1 MEPFEDPA
9 VDTSNSHEALKKI
22 RPSWDEYFMRIAHE
36 VATRSTCPRLAV
48 GAVIVRDKRILTT
61 GYNGSPSGMPHC
73 DDVGCLIRIVDGR
86 ESCQRTLH
94 AEQNAIIQ
102 AAYHGVSI
110 TGASIYCTH
119 QPCLMCVKMI
129 MNAGVEEVHYAGG
142 YPDPLAMELAAEGGL
157 AMVRFTTTCNDAASP
172 ETQAV
177 RELPQRTALPYNV
190 LTQIPSS
197 VAKTAMLSSSEGRRS
212 GCPKTSR
219 R

>member
-1 MEPFEDPA
+1 MEPFKDPA
-9 VDTSNSHEALKKI
+9 TDTSNSHETLKKV

-73 DDVGCLIRIVDGR
+73 DEVGCLIRVVDGR

-102 AAYHGVSI
+102 AAYHGVQI
-110 TGASIYCTH
+110 TGASIYSTH

-129 MNAGVEEVHYAGG
+129 MNAGIEEVHYAGG
-142 YPDPLAMELAAEGGL
+142 YPDPLAMELATEGGL
-157 AMVRFTTTCNDAASP
+157 AMVRFASG
-172 ETQAV
+172 
-177 RELPQRTALPYNV
+177 
-190 LTQIPSS
+190 S
-197 VAKTAMLSSSEGRRS
+197 
-212 GCPKTSR
+212 
-219 R
+219 

>member
-1 MEPFEDPA
+1 MEPFKDPS
-9 VDTSNSHEALKKI
+9 VDTAQEHAALKRT

-73 DDVGCLIRIVDGR
+73 EDVGCLIRIVDGR

-102 AAYHGVSI
+102 AAYHGVSVI
-110 TGASIYCTH
+110 GASVYCTH
-119 QPCLMCVKMI
+119 QPCLLCVKMI
-129 MNAGVEEVHYAGG
+129 MNAGIQEVRYAGG

-157 AMVRFTTTCNDAASP
+157 EMIEFAPGHDN
-172 ETQAV
+172 
-177 RELPQRTALPYNV
+177 
-190 LTQIPSS
+190 
-197 VAKTAMLSSSEGRRS
+197 G
-212 GCPKTSR
+212 
-219 R
+219 